1 MWSLYWDVNKSM
13 KSLVTEQFLKEMQIL
28 AKCHFQF
35 LIKVESILSQICR
48 WWFYILPQS
57 LPDPQQCSGWYL
69 WEHEYVYVCNNQRSI
84 YSFFSA
90 ERILMIEIL
99 ACEQISNIFKV
110 RTERL
115 AIKKKFWSV
124 LSLLTNSQL
133 LCPFLQNFQ
142 TYKGNIFCRSGGVGT
157 FYSKKR
163 KTG

>member
-48 WWFYILPQS
+48 WWFYFFASESPRSTTVQWVILVGAWIWINDLS
-57 LPDPQQCSGWYL
+57 T
-69 WEHEYVYVCNNQRSI
+69 V
-84 YSFFSA
+84 FSA

-99 ACEQISNIFKV
+99 ACERISNIFKV

-142 TYKGNIFCRSGGVGT
+142 TYERQ
-157 FYSKKR
+157 YLL
-163 KTG
+163 

>member
-48 WWFYILPQS
+48 WWFYFFASESPRSTTVQWVILVGAWIWINDLS
-57 LPDPQQCSGWYL
+57 T
-69 WEHEYVYVCNNQRSI
+69 V
-84 YSFFSA
+84 FSA
-90 ERILMIEIL
+90 EIILMIEIL

-142 TYKGNIFCRSGGVGT
+142 TYERQ
-157 FYSKKR
+157 YLL
-163 KTG
+163 